1 MDTHVDA
8 DAVARDVA
16 EMRAQGFVII
26 ERLLTTDDLARMR
39 AELKPHLERE
49 LFGRNNFEGH
59 RTERVYSLVAVAPIF
74 ADLVEHPRILAICDA
89 FLEPNYL
96 LTASQAIEIHPGET
110 PQPLHTDDTFYSI
123 PRPRNAVSVSTIYAI
138 DDFTL
143 ENGSTQIIPGSHTW
157 PDDAVE
163 RLLGAADFTTAP
175 RDARTPRMPDA
186 LPEGYS
192 ERLVDATMPAG
203 SVIVFLGTL
212 VHRGGANRSQRPRR
226 ALSNQYCEPWARQQ
240 ENYTLSIA
248 RETARTLSPRVQEL
262 IGYSIHPPFMGH
274 ALGVHPRRYLERD

>member
-26 ERLLTTDDLARMR
+26 ERLLAADDLARMR
-39 AELKPHLERE
+39 AALKPHLERE

-59 RTERVYSLVAVAPIF
+59 RTERVYSLVGVAPLF

-110 PQPLHTDDTFYSI
+110 PQPLHTDDTFYRI
-123 PRPRNAVSVSTIYAI
+123 PRPRSAVSVSTIYAI

-143 ENGSTQIIPGSHTW
+143 ENGATQIIPGSHTW
-157 PDDAVE
+157 SDDVVE
-163 RLLGAADFTTAP
+163 RLLAAADFTTAP
-175 RDARTPRMPDA
+175 RDARTPQMPAA

-192 ERLVDATMPAG
+192 ERLVDATMPTG

-212 VHRGGANRSQRPRR
+212 VHRGGANRSQRPRL

-240 ENYTLSIA
+240 ENYTLSIPKESA
-248 RETARTLSPRVQEL
+248 RALSPRVQEL

-274 ALGVHPRRYLERD
+274 ALGLHPRRFLERG